1 MLDRLRELL
10 KRLEAGRGKNVV
22 QFIKFSLVGV
32 SNTLISYAI
41 EMVCYY
47 VLLRNVQFTSVVS
60 FLTRLGIS
68 AAPDSV
74 RVVVVTALSFFIS
87 TANSYYWN
95 SRYVFSTEGEKG
107 SGRSFGAYL
116 RTVLSY
122 AVTGLVLSPAIKVYL
137 NGQGVPYWASAM
149 LSLLITVP
157 LNFVLNKFWAFARKD
172 GKKKA

>member
-60 FLTRLGIS
+60 FS
-68 AAPDSV
+68 A
-74 RVVVVTALSFFIS
+74 
-87 TANSYYWN
+87 
-95 SRYVFSTEGEKG
+95 
-107 SGRSFGAYL
+107 
-116 RTVLSY
+116 
-122 AVTGLVLSPAIKVYL
+122 
-137 NGQGVPYWASAM
+137 
-149 LSLLITVP
+149 
-157 LNFVLNKFWAFARKD
+157 
-172 GKKKA
+172 

>member
-47 VLLRNVQFTSVVS
+47 VLLRSVQFTSVVS

-68 AAPDSV
+68 ASPDSV

-107 SGRSFGAYL
+107 SGRSFRAYL

-122 AVTGLVLSPAIKVYL
+122 AVTGLVLSPAIKVFL